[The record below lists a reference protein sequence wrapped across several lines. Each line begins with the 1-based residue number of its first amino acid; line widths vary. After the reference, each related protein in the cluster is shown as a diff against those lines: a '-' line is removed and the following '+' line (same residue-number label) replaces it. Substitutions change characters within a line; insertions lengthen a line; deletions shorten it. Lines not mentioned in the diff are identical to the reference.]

1 MRDLP
6 ADIFKAYDI
15 RGIVGSTL
23 TPEIAKLIGRAVG
36 SQARDTGQSSVVVGW
51 DGRLSSPELA
61 SALIEGLL
69 QTGIDVIDIG
79 MVTTPMAYFA
89 AHHLE
94 TGAAAMVTGS
104 HNPPEYNGIKI
115 VLDGDA
121 LHGEAIQA
129 LRSRIEAG
137 DFHEG
142 RGGLRREDVSE
153 AYLHRIAGDVRL
165 ARPMKVL
172 IDAGNGVA
180 GAYAPRLFRAL
191 GCEVEELYCEVD
203 GRFPNHHPD
212 PSIPENLGD
221 LQARLRTSEAEIG
234 LAFDGDG
241 DRLWVVV
248 KSGEIIYP
256 DRLLMLFAEDVLA
269 RNPGALVIYD
279 VKSTRH
285 LHKWIADRGGR
296 PLIWKTG
303 HSVIKAKM
311 KETGAL
317 LAGEFSGHIFFK
329 DRWYGFDDGLYVG
342 ARLLELRSQEEI
354 STSMLDALPISFG
367 TPELH
372 VAVGQED
379 ARQFLAAIRVSAHF
393 EGALR
398 VIDIDGLRVEFERGF
413 GLVRVSNTTSSILYR
428 FEAET
433 RRDLMNIMEIVN
445 LEIQRVRPTMVAPRF
460 LGG

>member
-1 MRDLP
+1 MRDIP

-36 SQARDTGQSSVVVGW
+36 SQARDIGQSSVVVGW

-61 SALIEGLL
+61 GALIEGLR

-115 VLDGDA
+115 VLGGDA

-212 PSIPENLGD
+212 PSIPENLGA

-241 DRLWVVV
+241 DRLWVVA

-269 RNPGALVIYD
+269 CNPGALVIYD

-329 DRWYGFDDGLYVG
+329 DRWYGFDDGLYAG
-342 ARLLELRSQEEI
+342 ARLLELV
-354 STSMLDALPISFG
+354 MGGMPGVPIFTRTPASVS

-372 VAVGQED
+372 IPHDRSDPHSFVALFRE
-379 ARQFLAAIRVSAHF
+379 AALSPGVRHLVS
-393 EGALR
+393 L
-398 VIDIDGLRVEFERGF
+398 DGLRMEFDHGF
-413 GLVRVSNTTSSILYR
+413 ALVRASNTTASLVLR
-428 FEAET
+428 FEADDINHLDFIKET
-433 RRDLMNIMEIVN
+433 VLGK
-445 LEIQRVRPTMVAPRF
+445 LSSIQS
-460 LGG
+460 G